1 MAQKVVSLAGSA
13 LADASS
19 RDRYISFTD
28 PRVEPKVP
36 DEDAMTEEL
45 IDIVHRVLERHFS
58 SHRHGLRATHVKTQ
72 AILKGTLTIPADLP
86 AHLSQ
91 GLFAGN
97 QVQEHPVA
105 LRFANEPIFIQ
116 DDRTPGPRGVG
127 MKIFNVNGEF
137 MDPIDRKT
145 HTQDMTFNNAPML
158 ELTDLPTTLE
168 IFKLREQYY
177 DDQESL
183 TKALK
188 KRSDASKQLAPTQ
201 LPNQHFLSYT
211 MYSQSAYRFGDY
223 VAKYALF
230 PTTQVQG
237 SLATNAQIT
246 NSSDPD
252 QHSQWLREYFQTHDA
267 EYDLRVQ
274 LLVSPYNQPVEDTS
288 TPWDETAFPY
298 ETVGHVIIPK
308 GQDPFEPA
316 RRTFWDDRVKL
327 NVWYGLEAH
336 RPLGS
341 VNRLRKELYKTSSR
355 TRGELNAVEVGD
367 IDSIEQ
373 IP

>member
-1 MAQKVVSLAGSA
+1 MAQKVSSLAGSA
-13 LADASS
+13 LAAASPG
-19 RDRYISFTD
+19 DRYIKFTD
-28 PRVEPKVP
+28 PRVEPEVP
-36 DEDAMTEEL
+36 DEYAKTREL
-45 IDIVHRVLERHFS
+45 LEVMHRVLERHFS

-72 AILKGTLTIPADLP
+72 AILKGTLTIPANLP

-91 GLFAGN
+91 GLFAGSEAR
-97 QVQEHPVA
+97 EHPVA

-137 MDPIDRKT
+137 LDPIGERT

-158 ELTDLPTTLE
+158 ELTDLPTTLD
-168 IFKLREQYY
+168 IFKLREKFY
-177 DDQESL
+177 DDPQAL
-183 TKALK
+183 TEALK
-188 KRSDASKQLAPTQ
+188 KRSDASKQLAPAS

-211 MYSQSAYRFGDY
+211 MYSQSAYRFGAY

-230 PTTQVQG
+230 PTAPLQH
-237 SLATNAQIT
+237 SLAQDARIT
-246 NSSDPD
+246 ASSDPD
-252 QHSQWLREYFQTHDA
+252 QHSQWLRSYFQTHDA

-274 LLVSPYNQPVEDTS
+274 LLVSPANQPVEDTS
-288 TPWDETAFPY
+288 VPWDETAFPY
-298 ETVGHVIIPK
+298 ETVGHVMIPQ
-308 GQDPFEPA
+308 GQDAFGAA

-341 VNRLRKELYKTSSR
+341 VNRLRKELYKMGAR
-355 TRGELNAVEVGD
+355 MRGEMNAVEVVDVAGV
-367 IDSIEQ
+367 EQ